1 MNLEELVATEDLC
14 TKYSVEGTF
23 IRSLNDSGLLEII
36 TVEKTEYV
44 HCDNISDFE
53 KLRRMHYDLHINIE
67 GLEAVENLLNQV
79 KKLQKSNLQLRNR
92 LNLYE

>member
-1 MNLEELVATEDLC
+1 MNLEELIATEELC
-14 TKYSVEGTF
+14 TKYRVEHTF
-23 IRSLNDSGLLEII
+23 IRNLNDSGLLEII

-44 HCDNISDFE
+44 HCDSISDFE
-53 KLRRMHYDLHINIE
+53 KLRRLHYDLHINLE
-67 GLEAVENLLNQV
+67 GLEAIENLLRQV

>member
-14 TKYSVEGTF
+14 TKYSVEHTF

-67 GLEAVENLLNQV
+67 GLEAIENLLNQV

>member
-14 TKYSVEGTF
+14 TKYSVESTF

-67 GLEAVENLLNQV
+67 GLEAIENLLNQV